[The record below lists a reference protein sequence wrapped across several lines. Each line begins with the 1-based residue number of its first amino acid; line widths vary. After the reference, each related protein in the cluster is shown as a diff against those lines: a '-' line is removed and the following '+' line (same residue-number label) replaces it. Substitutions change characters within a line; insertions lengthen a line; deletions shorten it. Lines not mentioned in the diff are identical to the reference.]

1 MYQGLWFGVKNRL
14 PGFANK
20 IHLKNTHTQTHI
32 LETVIIQSLMYFLRS
47 VSSPSSLSRVKT
59 TWRPNLNF
67 LNCTKKRQQN
77 ITYQVLQYNS
87 ITAFLAFTLGCD
99 IPLSKAEKGVKFD
112 ASSYQVGKEPYRA
125 RLGTSKAWC
134 AKKDVVYTQ
143 YLLVN
148 LSSVR
153 HVSAIELQGAK
164 WSFREFYVKKFLISY
179 SIDGKKFKFYK
190 TRSKTGESSLLVNY
204 IYYYYYYASMYI
216 SLKPCYW
223 LPLENI
229 AMLPLGCD
237 CFQTFPNQNK
247 VFVKCRCSFSKNR
260 LFIFYMS
267 PFQGTVACWNL
278 RRLS

>member
-216 SLKPCYW
+216 SLKPCY
-223 LPLENI
+223 
-229 AMLPLGCD
+229 
-237 CFQTFPNQNK
+237 
-247 VFVKCRCSFSKNR
+247 
-260 LFIFYMS
+260 
-267 PFQGTVACWNL
+267 
-278 RRLS
+278 